1 MKTFQRC
8 SIGSK
13 VVVNDLKAFCEK
25 INDDDVFHQLLMC
38 LPLRFETLRLIII
51 RGGLKQLTPN
61 QVLGDVMTQE
71 TYRMERE
78 GFNQDEKKDEDK
90 KKKSITFKASSS
102 SKNKSKAKKDESSGD
117 EDASDIDDEAMALL
131 VRKMGKFMKK
141 KGYGTRKRR
150 YHNKEYVRRCYKCKS
165 LDHDIADY
173 PYNSD
178 NEEDEKKKQKK
189 EKKEKKEKEKKMNF
203 KKKKMGSGYVVTWDS
218 DDTSDDDSD
227 GSSDDDK
234 KSIKK
239 ALASI
244 TINNKPSIFDTPS
257 TGLMATLLR

>member
-13 VVVNDLKAFCEK
+13 VVVNDLKALGEK
-25 INDDDVFHQLLMC
+25 INDDDVFHRFLMC

-71 TYRMERE
+71 TYRMKRE
-78 GFNQDEKKDEDK
+78 GFNQDEKKDKDKK
-90 KKKSITFKASSS
+90 KKKSIAFKASSS
-102 SKNKSKAKKDESSGD
+102 SKNKSEAKKDESSGD
-117 EDASDIDDEAMALL
+117 KDASNIDDEAMALL
-131 VRKMGKFMKK
+131 VHKMGKFMKK

-150 YHNKEYVRRCYKCKS
+150 DQNKEYVRRCYKCKS
-165 LDHDIADY
+165 LDHDVADY

-178 NEEDEKKKQKK
+178 NDEDEKKKQKK
-189 EKKEKKEKEKKMNF
+189 GKKEKKEKEKKMTF
-203 KKKKMGSGYVVTWDS
+203 KKKMGSGYVVTWDS
-218 DDTSDDDSD
+218 DDTSDDDDD

-244 TINNKPSIFDTPS
+244 AINNKPSIFDTPS
-257 TGLMATLLR
+257 TALMASLPR